1 MLTSCTT
8 GCESVNTACQL
19 STMIVHARAAGS
31 SAWNSPEDCLS
42 LRAGVLRR
50 QQRSVCSRHI
60 DLMQFVSQSARITV
74 DLCQEVFAERRW
86 NCSSILRAPKFRR
99 DLTAGITHGDSDG
112 HRVIN
117 AWNSLSANIV
127 TSPTVASFKYR
138 IAKLK
143 SMLHCCFYV

>member
-1 MLTSCTT
+1 MEQPGGLSVAACRSATASAAVRLLQTHRPHAVRLTVGPYHRRPVPGGVRGTT
-8 GCESVNTACQL
+8 MELLVH
-19 STMIVHARAAGS
+19 STRAQV
-31 SAWNSPEDCLS
+31 PTRLD
-42 LRAGVLRR
+42 
-50 QQRSVCSRHI
+50 SRY
-60 DLMQFVSQSARITV
+60 
-74 DLCQEVFAERRW
+74 
-86 NCSSILRAPKFRR
+86 
-99 DLTAGITHGDSDG
+99 THGDSDG